1 MVAVTELQ
9 LRLLGVPG
17 ASLDGRP
24 VALRRRTS
32 LALLAYL
39 ALTGRRYTRSMLAGI
54 LAGDASEE
62 QAQKR
67 VGNTLTDLR
76 AAVGE
81 HLHVTREWVAFDR
94 ERPHWVDV
102 AEFEAQVAACTNPL
116 EAPAAATAAL
126 DLYQGEFLAGVS
138 LCDAPEFDEWLTLQR
153 ERQRLLLAQ
162 ALQAALKGYVQ
173 NGTAA
178 APPAAG
184 IALARRLLELDP
196 WNEDAHQ
203 ALMALLARNGQRGAA
218 LSHYAVCRRVLA
230 DELGVDP
237 SPETAALAARLRAA
251 PLAAP
256 HNLPARATGFVG
268 RHEELALVAGRLADP
283 ACRLV
288 TLVGLGG
295 SGKTALAIEAARR
308 FVAPESGLGEP
319 LFPDGVFMVPLA
331 EAALT
336 ATDTPEAPEAARAP
350 APDTAQHAAARVGV
364 AIGRAL
370 ECLPEKGPADLR
382 AGHSG
387 SGDGGAID
395 HLAAVAGRLRSRRVL
410 LVVDGIDGLVTGA
423 GALATLLQQ
432 TAGVKLVVTSRMR
445 LRLPGE
451 TVYDVRGL
459 AVPAGA
465 ADLERSDAGQLFL
478 EEAARVRPEAPLGPT
493 ERAAAAEVCRLLDG
507 HPLALLLAAGGLR
520 GVTCADLAAD
530 LAAGRELPGPAS
542 TAHGLLAGQT
552 SLRAVLDAAWTQ
564 LTDAERAVLR
574 RLAAFRG
581 PFSRDAAAGAG
592 AESAHLLGLVDAGLL
607 GRLEG
612 GRYALNPLVQR
623 YAAARQAEASAAAGA
638 AAGTLPSS
646 ASAGDAPAGDP
657 GTAAAAV
664 PARLAL
670 GAALGEGLSRL
681 GGALRLL
688 AEALEGA
695 PAPTLMPGTG
705 RDAGRDWRRGARR
718 AVRGR
723 SSPPNVPEAPDVRVA
738 RPRCPRGRRS
748 ARSLRRSPGAG
759 PELRGAPQTV
769 PQAARRGQGRADARG
784 PPRCRDPAPRPPA
797 VPPPSGRRHTKE
809 TRSCFAVWACAAAE
823 RRGKAPPA
831 HHKGGPRRG
840 QPGSWEPA
848 SGCASAWWPSA
859 TTSTWRTPAASGCSG
874 STARPCGYATRCT
887 SRTCRATSGT
897 GSRRSWSASGSR

>member
-1 MVAVTELQ
+1 
-9 LRLLGVPG
+9 
-17 ASLDGRP
+17 
-24 VALRRRTS
+24 
-32 LALLAYL
+32 
-39 ALTGRRYTRSMLAGI
+39 MLAGI

-94 ERPHWVDV
+94 QRPHWIDV

-126 DLYQGEFLAGVS
+126 DLYHGEFLAGVS
-138 LCDAPEFDEWLTLQR
+138 VSDAPEFDEWLTLQR
-153 ERQRLLLAQ
+153 ERLRLVLAQ

-173 NGTAA
+173 NGAA
-178 APPAAG
+178 ATSPAAG

-237 SPETAALAARLRAA
+237 SPETAALAARLRTA
-251 PLAAP
+251 PAAAP

-268 RHEELALVAGRLADP
+268 RREELALVAARLADP

-295 SGKTALAIEAARR
+295 SGKTALAIETARR
-308 FVAPESGLGEP
+308 FVAPEAGLGEP
-319 LFPDGVFMVPLA
+319 LFPDGVFVVPLA

-336 ATDTPEAPEAARAP
+336 ATDAPAAARAP
-350 APDTAQHAAARVGV
+350 APDTAEHAAARVGA

-370 ECLPEKGPADLR
+370 ERLPEKGSGDEAPRKTVPLPADLR
-382 AGHSG
+382 EGHSG
-387 SGDGGAID
+387 SADGGAAD

-410 LVVDGIDGLVTGA
+410 LVVDGMDGLVTGA

-459 AVPAGA
+459 TVPAGA
-465 ADLERSDAGQLFL
+465 SDLERSDAGQLFL
-478 EEAARVRPEAPLGPT
+478 EEAARVRPEAPLGPA

-530 LAAGRELPGPAS
+530 LAAGRELPAPAPP
-542 TAHGLLAGQT
+542 ARGLPAGQT
-552 SLRAVLDAAWTQ
+552 SLRAVLDDAWTQ
-564 LTDAERAVLR
+564 LTDAECAVLR

-581 PFSRDAAAGAG
+581 PFSRDAAAAGAG

-612 GRYALNPLVQR
+612 GRYALNALVQR
-623 YAAARQAEASAAAGA
+623 YAAARQAEASAAAA
-638 AAGTLPSS
+638 ASH
-646 ASAGDAPAGDP
+646 APL
-657 GTAAAAV
+657 T
-664 PARLAL
+664 RF
-670 GAALGEGLSRL
+670 
-681 GGALRLL
+681 
-688 AEALEGA
+688 
-695 PAPTLMPGTG
+695 G
-705 RDAGRDWRRGARR
+705 RRR
-718 AVRGR
+718 A
-723 SSPPNVPEAPDVRVA
+723 
-738 RPRCPRGRRS
+738 GRRS
-748 ARSLRRSPGAG
+748 RHRSRCGAGSPG
-759 PELRGAPQTV
+759 
-769 PQAARRGQGRADARG
+769 
-784 PPRCRDPAPRPPA
+784 PRCR
-797 VPPPSGRRHTKE
+797 VG
-809 TRSCFAVWACAAAE
+809 
-823 RRGKAPPA
+823 
-831 HHKGGPRRG
+831 
-840 QPGSWEPA
+840 
-848 SGCASAWWPSA
+848 
-859 TTSTWRTPAASGCSG
+859 
-874 STARPCGYATRCT
+874 
-887 SRTCRATSGT
+887 
-897 GSRRSWSASGSR
+897 